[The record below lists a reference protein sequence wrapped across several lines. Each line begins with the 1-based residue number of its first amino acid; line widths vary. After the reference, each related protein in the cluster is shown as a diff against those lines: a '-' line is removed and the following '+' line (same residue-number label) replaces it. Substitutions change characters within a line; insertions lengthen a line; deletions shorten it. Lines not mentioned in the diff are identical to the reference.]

1 MRRGGRGVSL
11 HFVQFH
17 YTTGDPGRSVRS
29 RHSDEWEYVVV
40 STHFVRGAIKRN
52 HFINAKLK
60 KIWHNQITKLI
71 N

>member
-29 RHSDEWEYVVV
+29 RNPDEWEYVFLLILYAVPLKEIIL
-40 STHFVRGAIKRN
+40 STRN
-52 HFINAKLK
+52 
-60 KIWHNQITKLI
+60 
-71 N
+71 